1 MILPVECTSSSLSF
15 SSPWYLE
22 KAHTRQNSPRR
33 LSFSKN
39 WRPYSELLADY
50 YYRSDHV
57 TTAWS
62 DAAKELKRHS
72 AYNALSELCK
82 DLEV

>member
-1 MILPVECTSSSLSF
+1 
-15 SSPWYLE
+15 
-22 KAHTRQNSPRR
+22 
-33 LSFSKN
+33 
-39 WRPYSELLADY
+39 
-50 YYRSDHV
+50 V

-82 DLEV
+82 DLEVCDAME